1 MRRAAPLRVVLAA
14 VAGALLIAPDAR
26 AQFPIGIAEKLD
38 VGGPPVGS
46 VFTNPNWPALNSGR
60 ARLAVPW
67 DVALLPKGSPDR
79 DEFDGWV
86 AATKAT
92 GVEPYVTF
100 WYSRARHCGQPHP
113 RPQYGDAPIYCKT
126 PAPALYRRAFQ
137 AFRANPDYPHITL
150 FSAWNEPNFLKRETV
165 NGKVHAIQGFL
176 TPKGKHWFHTVQLRG
191 PQHGG
196 DLRSRAAAAYYYNV
210 IRQECPACTVVA
222 GEFTSRTGPTTEAY
236 WRAYRGALGPQQARQ
251 IWAIHP
257 YSDVTRYQQTGLTDA
272 QRTLGAVHPP
282 LLGLGEGQRPRRADL
297 ADRGGRAH
305 RRAGRQARRRPRRRD
320 PPVQRDGVPQ
330 PARRRPDLGITRLY
344 YYNFQSLGAPVQDF
358 GLVDRA
364 NRPRTAFWRFAQP
377 QRRALLRAKNLSRPP
392 RSSGTPR
399 SGAGRAPR
407 GASPRCRRP
416 HWPPRPRRA

>member
-1 MRRAAPLRVVLAA
+1 MSRLVAVLVVVLTGLAA
-14 VAGALLIAPDAR
+14 ATPAR
-26 AQFPIGIAEKLD
+26 AQFPMGIAEKLD

-46 VFTNPNWPALNSGR
+46 VFSNPNWAALNSGR

-86 AATKAT
+86 AAAKAT

-100 WYSRARHCGQPHP
+100 WYSRARHCGEPHP

-126 PAPALYRRAFQ
+126 PTPALYRRAFQ
-137 AFRANPDYPHITL
+137 AFRANPDYAHITL

-165 NGKVHAIQGFL
+165 SGKVHAIQGFL
-176 TPKGKHWFHTVQLRG
+176 TPKGKHWFHTSNCAGRNTAETCG
-191 PQHGG
+191 P
-196 DLRSRAAAAYYYNV
+196 SAAAYYYNV

-236 WRAYRGALGPQQARQ
+236 WRAYRGALGPQQPGQ

-272 QRTLGAVHPP
+272 QRTLAPSTRRFSAWARGSVPGAQIWLTAVGARIVGPDGKP
-282 LLGLGEGQRPRRADL
+282 V
-297 ADRGGRAH
+297 GG
-305 RRAGRQARRRPRRRD
+305 
-320 PPVQRDGVPQ
+320 
-330 PARRRPDLGITRLY
+330 PAAETLQCSAMAFLNRLVARPDLGITRLY

-364 NRPRTAFWRFAQP
+364 NRPRTAFWRFA
-377 QRRALLRAKNLSRPP
+377 R
-392 RSSGTPR
+392 R
-399 SGAGRAPR
+399 SGAP
-407 GASPRCRRP
+407 C
-416 HWPPRPRRA
+416 